1 MIAMEHLVMKTGR
14 KKTDDFSFQ
23 IRAEPS
29 ESQYN
34 DKKWREPL
42 NYSELIILCV
52 LINLM
57 KLLY

>member
-34 DKKWREPL
+34 DKK
-42 NYSELIILCV
+42 
-52 LINLM
+52 
-57 KLLY
+57 